1 MSFEIILAIIVIIL
15 MFFIG
20 MSLNIKTL
28 VREFILI
35 DKKFTAIC
43 LSQILLIP
51 LITYLLT
58 EYVFSI
64 GSEFQFFLM
73 ILSLAPGAVT
83 STFFIKLIDGNTY
96 LSVKISIIISL
107 LSVLTI
113 PLLLKLFLEITDSE
127 IPINLTRSIFQLV
140 IIIAVP
146 VLTGSIISTYWQEPS
161 KQTIRWVTILGI
173 ALSYIFGI
181 IDKYDLLEI
190 SFLIPKFPILL
201 MFLFI
206 YTGIGILVTRI
217 FKLDISDTKTVIIET
232 FMQNMPVVLLII
244 NFLIPTSPFII
255 LAVTWTT
262 MQIMMAV
269 GIYYFYH
276 YFRKRNQT

>member
-173 ALSYIFGI
+173 ALAYILGI

-206 YTGIGILVTRI
+206 YTGIGILVALL
-217 FKLDISDTKTVIIET
+217 FKLHIADTKTVIIET
-232 FMQNMPVVLLII
+232 FMQNMAVVLLII

-276 YFRKRNQT
+276 YFRKRNQI

>member
-146 VLTGSIISTYWQEPS
+146 VLTGSIISAYWQEPS

-173 ALSYIFGI
+173 ALAYILGI

-190 SFLIPKFPILL
+190 SFLIPKFPILI

-206 YTGIGILVTRI
+206 YTGIGILVALL
-217 FKLDISDTKTVIIET
+217 FKLHVADTKTVIIET
-232 FMQNMPVVLLII
+232 FMQNMAVVLLII